1 MQLDLAKINS
11 FTFEPSTFCNLHCP
25 QCPRYD
31 TNGYL
36 DKNLTQGHL
45 SLDSMVKNFD
55 LTKLPSLQ
63 NVIFEGDYGDPM
75 MNPEIDQFVDF
86 FKDIESIKLI
96 TNGSIRNKDYFANL
110 ATHKNL
116 QVTFSIDGLED
127 TNHIY
132 RINSNWNKTIANA
145 KSFINAG
152 GNATWKYIIFKHN
165 QHQVDEARQLASEL
179 GFVNFQTQHSN
190 RNFWGDSIWPVY
202 VDGNYQ
208 YDLEI
213 TDIMALDLPTKSH
226 DKANSINN
234 DNTNF
239 KSPECNGWMDTGK
252 LYVNYLGHLLPCCM
266 TSGVTWKD
274 TISDRLFRKIIG
286 NIDDIN
292 LNIHN
297 ISDIEQ
303 SDFYRFR
310 LFNSWN
316 SVKTCHNTCVG
327 SCSNSLNTSVEQTG

>member
-75 MNPEIDQFVDF
+75 MNPEIDQFVNF

-179 GFVNFQTQHSN
+179 G
-190 RNFWGDSIWPVY
+190 
-202 VDGNYQ
+202 
-208 YDLEI
+208 
-213 TDIMALDLPTKSH
+213 
-226 DKANSINN
+226 
-234 DNTNF
+234 
-239 KSPECNGWMDTGK
+239 
-252 LYVNYLGHLLPCCM
+252 
-266 TSGVTWKD
+266 SGLC
-274 TISDRLFRKIIG
+274 I
-286 NIDDIN
+286 
-292 LNIHN
+292 
-297 ISDIEQ
+297 
-303 SDFYRFR
+303 
-310 LFNSWN
+310 
-316 SVKTCHNTCVG
+316 
-327 SCSNSLNTSVEQTG
+327 